1 MPAISNGI
9 EFEVNYN
16 KTKCCFRVGGV
27 MSFFLFLFFFCCRV
41 SLLGGYLDW

>member
-27 MSFFLFLFFFCCRV
+27 MSFFLFLFFFV
-41 SLLGGYLDW
+41 VGFPFWGVT